1 MLHKPDRKEIAMVKV
16 ENARKKYQ
24 AELAEIEEAAK
35 AAGCDT
41 NFLYRTTL
49 DRYLDQLDL
58 LEKSQADIKANG
70 MTIIQITPRGTEREV
85 PNPAIQAYGQTA
97 SAANSTVSTL
107 LRIVQTYKFM
117 AAKPEEDD
125 EL

>member
-1 MLHKPDRKEIAMVKV
+1 MLHKSDRKEIAMVKV

-49 DRYLDQLDL
+49 DRYIDQLDL
-58 LEKSQADIKANG
+58 ADEIRKEVKKG
-70 MTIIQITPRGTEREV
+70 LTITQVTPRGAEREV
-85 PNPAIQAYGQTA
+85 PNPAIQAYSQTA